1 MKCHPVACSFYDVL
15 QEAVTRRL
23 YSKIQY
29 YTEIH
34 EFLTV
39 SAVIKNMYT
48 KDGEEF
54 VQLNTG
60 ETIRLDRIVR
70 INDTLAPGQNVD
82 DFTCDC

>member
-1 MKCHPVACSFYDVL
+1 MAYRSVTASFYDVL
-15 QEAVTRRL
+15 QEAATRRI

-29 YTEIH
+29 YSEIR

-39 SAVIKNMYT
+39 YAVIKDMFT
-48 KDGEEF
+48 KNGEEY
-54 VQLNTG
+54 VRLNTG
-60 ETIRLDRIVR
+60 ETIRLDQIVR

>member
-1 MKCHPVACSFYDVL
+1 MKYQPVACSFYDVL

-34 EFLTV
+34 EFITV
-39 SAVIKNMYT
+39 SAVIKDLYT
-48 KDGEEF
+48 KNGEEF
-54 VQLNTG
+54 IALNTG
-60 ETIRLDRIVR
+60 EVIRLDRIVR
-70 INDTLAPGQNVD
+70 INDQLAPGQNVD